1 MDFITDLP
9 NAKEYNQCWVVV
21 DRFTKMAHFIPLKN
35 RKAKELAAIFVREI
49 WRLHGLPKRIV
60 SDRDTVFM
68 SSFWQE
74 VMQLLE
80 VALDKSS
87 AYHPQTDG
95 QTERVNQVLEHY
107 LRTYCTWDQ
116 DNWVELLPFAEFC
129 YNNIVHSATKL
140 TPFFVAYQQ
149 HPQNNFKHPEE
160 ADHESNNPEAV
171 KTVETLEAMRSAM
184 RENMEAAQRR
194 MVKYFNLKVA
204 EKEPTFKVGDWVMV
218 NAKNI
223 KTRHPTKKL
232 DYKLR
237 GKFRIKRLIG
247 TNAYELELPPST
259 GKIHPVFH
267 ISLLEPYHL
276 NNIPGRRS
284 PTPPPVDLEETEYHV

>member
-1 MDFITDLP
+1 
-9 NAKEYNQCWVVV
+9 
-21 DRFTKMAHFIPLKN
+21 
-35 RKAKELAAIFVREI
+35 
-49 WRLHGLPKRIV
+49 
-60 SDRDTVFM
+60 M

-74 VMQLLE
+74 VMRLLE

-129 YNNIVHSATKL
+129 YNNTVHSATKL
-140 TPFFVAYQQ
+140 TPFFAAYQQ

-160 ADHESNNPEAV
+160 ADPESNNPEAV
-171 KTVETLEAMRSAM
+171 KTVETLEAMRNAM

-194 MVKYFNLKVA
+194 MVKYFNRKVT
-204 EKEPTFKVGDWVMV
+204 EKEPMFKVGDWVIV

-223 KTRHPTKKL
+223 KTRRPTKKL

-276 NNIPGRRS
+276 NNIPGRGSR
-284 PTPPPVDLEETEYHV
+284 TPPPVDLEVTEYHVEKIRTSELRKGRVWYLVSWKSYGPGDDTWELYVNL

>member
-9 NAKEYNQCWVVV
+9 NAKEYNQYWVVV

-35 RKAKELAAIFVREI
+35 RKAKELAGIFVYEI

-74 VMQLLE
+74 VIRLLE

-87 AYHPQTDG
+87 GYHPQTDG
-95 QTERVNQVLEHY
+95 QTERVNQVLEQY

-129 YNNIVHSATKL
+129 YNNTVHSATKL
-140 TPFFVAYQQ
+140 TPFFATYQQ
-149 HPQNNFKHPEE
+149 HPQNNFKYPEE
-160 ADHESNNPEAV
+160 ADPESNNPEAV

-184 RENMEAAQRR
+184 RENMEA
-194 MVKYFNLKVA
+194 V
-204 EKEPTFKVGDWVMV
+204 
-218 NAKNI
+218 
-223 KTRHPTKKL
+223 
-232 DYKLR
+232 
-237 GKFRIKRLIG
+237 
-247 TNAYELELPPST
+247 
-259 GKIHPVFH
+259 
-267 ISLLEPYHL
+267 
-276 NNIPGRRS
+276 
-284 PTPPPVDLEETEYHV
+284 